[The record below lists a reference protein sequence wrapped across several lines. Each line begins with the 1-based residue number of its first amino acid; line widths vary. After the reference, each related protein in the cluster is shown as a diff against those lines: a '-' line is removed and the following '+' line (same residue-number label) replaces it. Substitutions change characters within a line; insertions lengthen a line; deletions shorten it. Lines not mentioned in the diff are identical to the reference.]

1 MPWHK
6 RPMKD
11 VVGCDKLWVAAK
23 QALIQRFPNGVTR
36 PGLYLVAIQQIHN
49 CICGNAGKW
58 NLSVPARKE
67 TNQVISWVVAS
78 EKEKA

>member
-1 MPWHK
+1 MKQIKGKRWMPWRK

-36 PGLYLVAIQQIHN
+36 LGLNLVTIQ
-49 CICGNAGKW
+49 
-58 NLSVPARKE
+58 
-67 TNQVISWVVAS
+67 
-78 EKEKA
+78 

>member
-1 MPWHK
+1 MKQIKGIRWMPWRK

-36 PGLYLVAIQQIHN
+36 LGLNLVTIQ
-49 CICGNAGKW
+49 
-58 NLSVPARKE
+58 
-67 TNQVISWVVAS
+67 
-78 EKEKA
+78 